1 MKYQSDVII
10 VGGGLAGIIT
20 AFELLDTGKKILI
33 IERDTSDNFGGL
45 ARWAFGGMLFVDTP
59 HQRRMGIR
67 DSYETAKQ
75 DWFSF
80 AEFDEDEYWGK
91 RWAEQYLQ
99 LCTDHGYHFLR
110 KHNVNF
116 FPVLNFPER
125 GVFFLKF
132 LCLFFKFS

>member
-67 DSYETAKQ
+67 DSYETA
-75 DWFSF
+75 
-80 AEFDEDEYWGK
+80 
-91 RWAEQYLQ
+91 
-99 LCTDHGYHFLR
+99 
-110 KHNVNF
+110 V
-116 FPVLNFPER
+116 P
-125 GVFFLKF
+125 
-132 LCLFFKFS
+132 